1 MKYVKN
7 KILFICLIILTCLT
21 VLPFNSYA
29 IKLNNKYFVKNKTFS
44 IIFYA
49 NNGTFDS
56 TKKNYVSAKTKYN
69 TSTLADVSNL
79 KIHKNG
85 YIFDGWWTKNKIQI
99 YDKEGHCINNEKF
112 WKNNKYKYYNNLI
125 VYAKWIKDENKN
137 YTIKYDGNNA
147 TNGNMTNSS
156 HIYDKESK
164 LNKNQYTK
172 TGYTFKEWNTK
183 SDGSGNSYQD
193 QQLIKNLTS
202 TNGETVTLYAQWKT
216 NTYNIK
222 YDGNNATNG
231 NMTNSSHIYDKE
243 SKLNKNQYT
252 KTGYT
257 FKEWNTKSDGS
268 GNSYQDQQ
276 LIKNLTSTNGETVTL
291 YAQWKTNTY
300 NIKYDGNNA
309 TNGNMTNSSHIYDKE
324 SKLNKNQY
332 TKTGYT
338 FKEWN
343 TKSDGSGNSYQ
354 DQQLI
359 KNLTSTNGE
368 TVTLYAQWIKNSSSI
383 NSNNKNIATRLDM
396 NYNIPDK
403 YNTGTNG
410 ELTDFLELYPN
421 AKISNNIIYID
432 NNFVKTYGNSIGNFK
447 LTDKTLYFKD
457 NIGDFN
463 ISNANFIGNEK
474 TYYAVQTTQNFLSN
488 NCTLTLTNCEGSYFK
503 AAFCNGMNT
512 HLYNCQIHDMYQDG
526 IKCIY
531 NVIVENC
538 YVNTCGMDPSSHAD
552 GIQISS
558 NNTENLGTIFVKNSR
573 FEQPNVKDK
582 YTENACVFLKLDKSS
597 SGHVNFENLILN
609 GGNYTMYLLHMST
622 NYSNLTYNMS
632 NILFGNASKYG
643 NISTNINNLTT
654 NEFSQLNKL
663 YICSVFKK
671 NDKVY
676 VSVSNDTNQE
686 RILKIV
692 TENETKEVSIEKTW
706 DGNTI
711 SNSFQNNG
719 IDVLIELKDC
729 NSVKCYD
736 ENRLIGEFSFN

>member
-202 TNGETVTLYAQWKT
+202 ANGET
-216 NTYNIK
+216 I
-222 YDGNNATNG
+222 
-231 NMTNSSHIYDKE
+231 
-243 SKLNKNQYT
+243 
-252 KTGYT
+252 
-257 FKEWNTKSDGS
+257 
-268 GNSYQDQQ
+268 
-276 LIKNLTSTNGETVTL
+276 
-291 YAQWKTNTY
+291 
-300 NIKYDGNNA
+300 
-309 TNGNMTNSSHIYDKE
+309 
-324 SKLNKNQY
+324 
-332 TKTGYT
+332 
-338 FKEWN
+338 
-343 TKSDGSGNSYQ
+343 
-354 DQQLI
+354 
-359 KNLTSTNGE
+359 
-368 TVTLYAQWIKNSSSI
+368 TLYAQWIKNSSSI